1 MKTFIRTRRAPAV
14 DLDEIEPA
22 TFCESVSRNIPS
34 ATGGPVPATTPDG
47 PAPAPHAGGRGP
59 RGALNILTAIAAAVI
74 NSSTATHSAV
84 VTVIVTVAVLTA
96 ALAWSERVRRQATA
110 KDLEDRL
117 SR

>member
-1 MKTFIRTRRAPAV
+1 MVFFFADEPSTG
-14 DLDEIEPA
+14 DLA
-22 TFCESVSRNIPS
+22 RLRS
-34 ATGGPVPATTPDG
+34 ATRGHLGPHHVTQPTFET
-47 PAPAPHAGGRGP
+47 GP

-74 NSSTATHSAV
+74 NSSTATHSAI

-96 ALAWSERVRRQATA
+96 ALAWSERVRRQVTA